1 MAQSDES
8 LERSAH
14 ESVKKPGNARGRRR
28 PRYKKARRTL
38 GVACTLLALGAGAS
52 CTKEAAGH
60 KAITVVGEG
69 VINDPKNRTLR
80 FELLEFGLS
89 QMCAEMTSRFAALR
103 RQPAQPSLGRFA
115 ARTCQ
120 ILQGDPSQQAMWV
133 NFAGEGFAWMRPTGR
148 IGFASQATVGYS
160 PDFRLHGD
168 DLYVYFRTLKVD
180 AVGFRLLMVQKS
192 VAGAASAIAP
202 NVAEGLG
209 REVLSAELSRGFTVV
224 RKANG
229 AAAFFTGLVPLGEA
243 PPGPFGE
250 GSDGDRKEL
259 AHGRTELAPW
269 QQDYIGVF
277 DVTEDG
283 KALFLKLDVDGAA
296 SVDLAVLPGPA
307 ARQMFGRFVTTPEL
321 PPLAARPLMSDRVP
335 RGPSWK
341 RYLAVPKGKYA
352 IILTRVPEQAGAAGT
367 VAGAAKTDYLIELGD
382 APD

>member
-1 MAQSDES
+1 MAQ
-8 LERSAH
+8 L
-14 ESVKKPGNARGRRR
+14 GLTRGMR
-28 PRYKKARRTL
+28 ARRAI
-38 GVACTLLALGAGAS
+38 GIVGALAGLAAAGPG

-60 KAITVVGEG
+60 KALTVVGEG
-69 VINDPKNRTLR
+69 VINDPANRTLR
-80 FELLEFGLS
+80 FELLEFGLA
-89 QMCAEMTSRFAALR
+89 QMCSEMTHRFAALR

-115 ARTCQ
+115 ARGCQ
-120 ILQGDPSQQAMWV
+120 VLQGDPSQQAMWV
-133 NFAGEGFAWMRPTGR
+133 SFTGEGFAWMRPPGR

-243 PPGPFGE
+243 PPGPFG
-250 GSDGDRKEL
+250 GGDDDRKEL

-277 DVTEDG
+277 DVSEDG
-283 KALFLKLDVDGAA
+283 KALFLKFDVDGAPA
-296 SVDLAVLPGPA
+296 VDVTVLPGPA
-307 ARQMFGRFVTTPEL
+307 ARQMFGRFVSDPGL
-321 PPLAARPLMSDRVP
+321 PALAARPLLSDRVP
-335 RGPSWK
+335 KGASWK
-341 RYLAVPKGKYA
+341 RFLPVPKGKYA
-352 IILTRVPEQAGAAGT
+352 VILTRTPEQNPATPGSTA